1 MKEPAGAPS
10 ADLIVYADY
19 VCPFCYLGSVAL
31 APLREEG
38 IRIEDRPF
46 ELRPAPAPLP
56 DLDEQHYRD
65 DWDRSVV
72 QLAAALG
79 VSGMKRPTASTR
91 TRKAH
96 EAAAFA
102 REHGAGDAM
111 HRAIYE
117 AYFLGQR
124 DIGRVDVLT
133 DIGASV
139 GLDRMALRVALDVDR
154 YTDEVVALEEEA
166 ARLGITAVP
175 AHLAS
180 GMDGK
185 TRLMMGVRPTDEV
198 RALLAAGNT
207 ARDSGDDE

>member
-1 MKEPAGAPS
+1 MKEAAGAPS

-19 VCPFCYLGSVAL
+19 VCPFCYLGAVAL

-38 IRIEDRPF
+38 VRIEDRPF

-56 DLDEQHYRD
+56 DMDEPYFRD
-65 DWDRSVV
+65 AWERSVV
-72 QLAAALG
+72 PLAEALG
-79 VSGMKRPTASTR
+79 APGMKRPTTSTR

-117 AYFLGQR
+117 AYFLEQR
-124 DIGRVDVLT
+124 DIGRVDVLA

-139 GLDRMALRVALDVDR
+139 GLDRMALRIALDVDR
-154 YTDEVVALEEEA
+154 YTEEVMALEQEA
-166 ARLGITAVP
+166 VRLGITAVP

-180 GMDGK
+180 GMDGR
-185 TRLMMGVRPTDEV
+185 TRLMMGVRPTSEV
-198 RALLAAGNT
+198 RALLAASNA
-207 ARDSGDDE
+207 ARVSGDDE